1 MGSLSVV
8 CSFPVTLIH
17 ALAFNLGMVF
27 IMTFSTHADIK
38 VLTPNLLYDQTN
50 IRSDICPGK
59 R

>member
-1 MGSLSVV
+1 MIMGSLSVV

-38 VLTPNLLYDQTN
+38 V
-50 IRSDICPGK
+50 
-59 R
+59 